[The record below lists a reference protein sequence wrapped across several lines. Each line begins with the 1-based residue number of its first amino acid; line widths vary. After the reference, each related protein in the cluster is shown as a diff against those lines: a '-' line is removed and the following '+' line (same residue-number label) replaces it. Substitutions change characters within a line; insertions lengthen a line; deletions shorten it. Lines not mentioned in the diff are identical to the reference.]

1 MNLAHVH
8 LLLNH
13 FPTVGFAV
21 GLGLFSISLVTKNE
35 ELKRT
40 SMILFVLISL
50 IAFAAYVS
58 GNAAQM
64 VLKGREGISD
74 TLIKSH
80 QDAALLAFMFMEST
94 GVFAWVALWQ
104 YRQMDR
110 MRAWTVAA
118 VLILSIVSFGLMA
131 GAANLGGNIRHP
143 EIVAGADAAGNVPRE
158 VIETATI
165 VAGFVID
172 HPWVWPGSETLHFI
186 GLSLLFGIVLMV
198 NLRML
203 GIIRSVP
210 FAAVHRLLPWG
221 MLGLVINTITGM
233 LFFVAKPEQYT
244 YNLAF
249 QWKVVFLL
257 LAGGNLL
264 FLTVFDDAWV
274 FEEGDEPALPV
285 KLVAAFSIFL
295 WVGVIFFGRM
305 LPYIG
310 SE

>member
-13 FPTVGFAV
+13 FPTVGFGV
-21 GLGLFSISLVTKNE
+21 GLAIFIFALLGKNE

-40 SMILFVLISL
+40 GFIVFVIMALL
-50 IAFAAYVS
+50 AFAAYVS

-64 VLKGREGISD
+64 VLKGREGVSD
-74 TLIKSH
+74 AVIKAH
-80 QDAALLAFMFMEST
+80 QDAALLAFISMEIT
-94 GVFAWVALWQ
+94 GALAWLALWQ
-104 YRQMDR
+104 YRQTSR
-110 MRAWTVAA
+110 TQAWTTTA
-118 VLILSIVSFGLMA
+118 VLVLSIVSFGLMA
-131 GAANLGGNIRHP
+131 QTANLGGEIRHP
-143 EIVAGADAAGNVPRE
+143 EIVPEGASAASSRPAS
-158 VIETATI
+158 IETAAI
-165 VAGFVID
+165 VASFVID
-172 HPWVWPGSETLHFI
+172 NPWVWPGSETLHFI
-186 GLSLLFGIVLMV
+186 GLSLLFGVVLTV

-203 GIIRSVP
+203 GLIRSVP
-210 FAAVHRLLPWG
+210 FSAMHRLLPWG
-221 MLGLVINTITGM
+221 MIGLAINTATGM

-264 FLTVFDDAWV
+264 FLTIFEDAWV
-274 FEEGDEPALPV
+274 FGEGDEPRLPV

>member
-13 FPTVGFAV
+13 FPTVGFGV
-21 GLGLFSISLVTKNE
+21 GLGLFVFTLFAKNE
-35 ELKRT
+35 DLKRT
-40 SMILFVLISL
+40 SFIIFVLMAL
-50 IAFAAYVS
+50 VAFAAYVS

-64 VLKGREGISD
+64 VVKGRDGISD
-74 TLIKSH
+74 AVIKAH
-80 QDAALLAFMFMEST
+80 QDAALLAFIFMEIT
-94 GVFAWVALWQ
+94 GALAWLALWQ
-104 YRQMDR
+104 YRQTSSMQR
-110 MRAWTVAA
+110 WTKAA

-131 GAANLGGNIRHP
+131 QAANLGGEIRHP
-143 EIVAGADAAGNVPRE
+143 EIVAGGNPAANLQPSF
-158 VIETATI
+158 IETATI
-165 VAGFVID
+165 VASFVID
-172 HPWVWPGSETLHFI
+172 NPWVWPGAETLHFI
-186 GLSLLFGIVLMV
+186 GLSLLFGVVLMV

-203 GIIRSVP
+203 GVIRVVP
-210 FAAVHRLLPWG
+210 FSAMHRLLPWG
-221 MLGLVINTITGM
+221 MFGLGINTATGM

-257 LAGGNLL
+257 LAGANLL

-274 FEEGDEPALPV
+274 FGEGDEPALPV

>member
-13 FPTVGFAV
+13 FPTVGFGV
-21 GLGLFSISLVTKNE
+21 GLAIFIFAVLGKNE

-40 SMILFVLISL
+40 GFIVFVIMALL
-50 IAFAAYVS
+50 AFATYVS

-64 VLKGREGISD
+64 VLKGREGVSD
-74 TLIKSH
+74 AVIKAH
-80 QDAALLAFMFMEST
+80 QDAALLAFIFMEIT
-94 GVFAWVALWQ
+94 GALAWLGLWQ
-104 YRQMDR
+104 YRQTSR
-110 MRAWTVAA
+110 TQTWTVPA
-118 VLILSIVSFGLMA
+118 VLVLSVISFGLMA
-131 GAANLGGNIRHP
+131 QAANFGGEIRHP
-143 EIVAGADAAGNVPRE
+143 EIGPKAGTAA
-158 VIETATI
+158 IEAATI
-165 VAGFVID
+165 VASFVID
-172 HPWVWPGSETLHFI
+172 NPWVWPGSETLHFI
-186 GLSLLFGIVLMV
+186 GLSLLFGVVLMV

-203 GIIRSVP
+203 GLVRNVP
-210 FAAVHRLLPWG
+210 FLAIHRLLPWG
-221 MLGLVINTITGM
+221 MIGLAVNTATGM

-264 FLTVFDDAWV
+264 FLTVFEDAWV
-274 FEEGDEPALPV
+274 FGEGDEPRLPV
-285 KLVAAFSIFL
+285 KLVAACSIFL

>member
-13 FPTVGFAV
+13 FPTVGFGI
-21 GLGLFSISLVTKNE
+21 GLGLFLAAVFAKSE

-40 SMILFVLISL
+40 SLVILVSMAMLS
-50 IAFAAYVS
+50 FATYVS

-64 VLKGREGISD
+64 VIKGREGVSD
-74 TLIKSH
+74 VLIKAH
-80 QDAALLAFMFMEST
+80 QDAALLAFIFMEIT
-94 GVFAWVALWQ
+94 GALAWLALWQ
-104 YRQMDR
+104 YRQNSKTQT
-110 MRAWTVAA
+110 WTMVT
-118 VLILSIVSFGLMA
+118 VLVLSIWSFGLMA
-131 GAANLGGNIRHP
+131 QAANLGGEIRHP
-143 EIVAGADAAGNVPRE
+143 EITPAGDASASPPHAL
-158 VIETATI
+158 IETATI
-165 VAGFVID
+165 VASFVID
-172 HPWVWPGSETLHFI
+172 NPWVWPGSETLHFI

-203 GIIRSVP
+203 GMIRSVP
-210 FAAVHRLLPWG
+210 FAAMHRLLPWG
-221 MLGLVINTITGM
+221 MLGLAINTATGM
-233 LFFVAKPEQYT
+233 LFFIAKPEQYT

-257 LAGGNLL
+257 LSGANLL

-274 FEEGDEPALPV
+274 FGEGDEPAAPV
-285 KLVAAFSIFL
+285 KLVAACSIFL